1 MINEKYKTSI
11 NKTFIISIMA
21 IIISNLSSVAI
32 NNMMLKSSEPYEIEI
47 NTDEYVQIQQ
57 VKIAEPKV
65 KSYQKEECE
74 VTIYSVPN
82 PEIDM
87 AQTTYDRLTDKE
99 IHLIEATIQHEVG
112 NFSEAYQKLIAELIY
127 NRLMS
132 DEFPN
137 TVEEVLYQEN
147 QFCGIEDWYSPNTEI
162 DDTTKG
168 IVEEV
173 FNQDDTTHD
182 AMYYYNPEF
191 SADYAIQWF
200 EYSGDVNYLFEYEE
214 DSYGKTYTTRFFK

>member
-1 MINEKYKTSI
+1 MIDEKYKTSI
-11 NKTFIISIMA
+11 NKAFIISIMA

-32 NNMMLKSSEPYEIEI
+32 NNMMLKSSESNEIEI
-47 NTDEYVQIQQ
+47 NTDEYVQIRQ
-57 VKIAEPKV
+57 VKITEPKV
-65 KSYQKEECE
+65 KSYPKEECE
-74 VTIYSVPN
+74 VTIYSAPN

-87 AQTTYDRLTDKE
+87 AQTTYDRFTDEE

-112 NFSEAYQKLIAELIY
+112 NFSETYQKLIAELIY

-162 DDTTKG
+162 DDTTKE
-168 IVEEV
+168 IVEKV
-173 FNQDDTTHD
+173 FNQDETTHD
-182 AMYYYNPEF
+182 AIYYYNPEF
-191 SADYAIQWF
+191 SADYAIKWF
-200 EYSGDVNYLFEYEE
+200 ESSGDVNYLFEYEE

>member
-11 NKTFIISIMA
+11 NKAFIISIMA

-65 KSYQKEECE
+65 KSYQREECE
-74 VTIYSVPN
+74 VTIYSTPN

-112 NFSEAYQKLIAELIY
+112 NFSETYQKLIAELIY

-162 DDTTKG
+162 DDTTKE

-191 SADYAIQWF
+191 SADYAIRWF

>member
-11 NKTFIISIMA
+11 NKAFIISIMA

-47 NTDEYVQIQQ
+47 NKDEYVQIQQ
-57 VKIAEPKV
+57 VKITEPKV
-65 KSYQKEECE
+65 KSYQKEERE

-87 AQTTYDRLTDKE
+87 VQTTYDRLTDKE

-112 NFSEAYQKLIAELIY
+112 NFSETYQKLIAELIY

-162 DDTTKG
+162 DNTTKE